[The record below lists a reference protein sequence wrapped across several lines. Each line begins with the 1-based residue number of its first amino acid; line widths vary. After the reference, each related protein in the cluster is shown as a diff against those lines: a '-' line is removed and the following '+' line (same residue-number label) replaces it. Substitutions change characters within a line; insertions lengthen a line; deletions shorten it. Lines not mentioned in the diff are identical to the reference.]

1 VCRFGVPRNA
11 PPRPNRCLTGRGPAG
26 EHRLERRIERT
37 SPGNSVYRTVSAPC
51 APEAPG
57 LSQPRRSWRD
67 HERNQPH
74 NRPKLP
80 CYERSGAGG
89 CVRNHPFAQ
98 RLWTTCWCRPHRL
111 IVYHHRRGWG
121 DPRRP
126 AVTSSS
132 RNAGRARR
140 GTSPDVAHDHNTSR
154 REAHPGRAGL
164 TDPSRLPISSQ
175 CSHTTRFHG
184 SAGFAGHG
192 ISSQGAGGARRA
204 IFHTNVVQRALLC
217 SNAADHLISYLYSRT
232 RTPNE

>member
-1 VCRFGVPRNA
+1 MPDRT
-11 PPRPNRCLTGRGPAG
+11 RPSGRASTRAEDRENVSG
-26 EHRLERRIERT
+26 ER
-37 SPGNSVYRTVSAPC
+37 RTVSAPC

-80 CYERSGAGG
+80 CCERSAAGG

-98 RLWTTCWCRPHRL
+98 RLWTTCWCRQHRL
-111 IVYHHRRGWG
+111 IVYHHRCGVGTRGA
-121 DPRRP
+121 P

-154 REAHPGRAGL
+154 REAHPRRAGL

-175 CSHTTRFHG
+175 CSHSARFHG

-192 ISSQGAGGARRA
+192 ISSQGAGGPGVRFS
-204 IFHTNVVQRALLC
+204 IPTLC
-217 SNAADHLISYLYSRT
+217 SEHFYARMPPIT
-232 RTPNE
+232 